1 MGSKTGRRAVWASAL
16 ALASALV
23 GPVAAGDLAAVPPAG
38 AKLDLTYEIY
48 AGGING
54 ATFDIEVTLPA
65 PGRDGVYATRVRAT
79 TQGVVALFAPWRLD
93 TLSEGR
99 RDDGTLLAGRFRNAD
114 TWRDRTKIVEID
126 FAGEGRPVVTMD
138 PPNTETE
145 RPPISDAE
153 LDGALDPISALS
165 RLILDSTQGCP
176 GRTAIYDGRRR
187 YDMVAAPLG
196 ERDYRASAQNPFE
209 GTATGC
215 RITFERVA
223 GFKPGEGRRGLQGAA
238 AEVWLGK
245 ALDGQAPMPVRLEL
259 DTGWGTMLGHLVRV
273 RGSDGTVLYSRR

>member
-1 MGSKTGRRAVWASAL
+1 MGSRMGRRAVWTGAL
-16 ALASALV
+16 ALAVGLSGPPASA
-23 GPVAAGDLAAVPPAG
+23 DLAAVSPAG

-48 AGGING
+48 AGGVNG

-65 PGRDGVYATRVRAT
+65 PGRDGAYATRVRAA

-99 RDDGTLLAGRFRNAD
+99 RDDGALLAGRFRNAD
-114 TWRDRTKIVEID
+114 TWRDRTKTVEID
-126 FAGEGRPVVTMD
+126 FSGAGRPVVTMD
-138 PPNTETE
+138 PPNTETD
-145 RPPISDAE
+145 RPPIGDDQ

-165 RLILDSTQGCP
+165 RLILDSAQGCP
-176 GRTAIYDGRRR
+176 DRTAIYDGRRR
-187 YDMVAAPLG
+187 YDMVATPLG

-238 AEVWLGK
+238 AEVWLGRP
-245 ALDGQAPMPVRLEL
+245 LDGHLPMPIRLEL
-259 DTGWGTMLGHLVRV
+259 DTGWGTMLAHLVRI
-273 RGSDGTVLYSRR
+273 RAGDGVVYDRK